1 MQKTLK
7 TIAVVSLLSAFNGK
21 STKNWDGDKW
31 KLVVWLIRF
40 VKGLYQIQLRSDYI
54 QAGFSSYLNSSIM
67 WHDQKSHLRE
77 ASEQSGI
84 GDFFFVSTAT
94 RALLHFSDQ
103 NRQRVFFSEL
113 RCRSSV
119 NRQWSHFCRQI
130 WATVYYHRTWTSLPF
145 EFSQKK
151 IAWLDLGENETFLSS
166 ANSRSKVES
175 LIQRQIKMIL
185 QLFEKKRDTQCW
197 KINSKSLI
205 LVRWNQLSH

>member
-31 KLVVWLIRF
+31 KLGVWLIRF

-84 GDFFFVSTAT
+84 GDFFFVS
-94 RALLHFSDQ
+94 
-103 NRQRVFFSEL
+103 RQLE
-113 RCRSSV
+113 RSS
-119 NRQWSHFCRQI
+119 I
-130 WATVYYHRTWTSLPF
+130 
-145 EFSQKK
+145 
-151 IAWLDLGENETFLSS
+151 
-166 ANSRSKVES
+166 S
-175 LIQRQIKMIL
+175 LIKIDNEFFFQSLDVAHRSIVNGVTFADRYELLCIIIEHEQVYHL
-185 QLFEKKRDTQCW
+185 NFRRKK
-197 KINSKSLI
+197 
-205 LVRWNQLSH
+205 

>member
-31 KLVVWLIRF
+31 KLGVWLIRF

-84 GDFFFVSTAT
+84 GDFFFVS
-94 RALLHFSDQ
+94 
-103 NRQRVFFSEL
+103 RQLE
-113 RCRSSV
+113 RSS
-119 NRQWSHFCRQI
+119 I
-130 WATVYYHRTWTSLPF
+130 
-145 EFSQKK
+145 
-151 IAWLDLGENETFLSS
+151 
-166 ANSRSKVES
+166 S
-175 LIQRQIKMIL
+175 LIKIDNEFFFQSLDVAHRSIVNGVTFADRYELLCIIIEHEQVYHL
-185 QLFEKKRDTQCW
+185 NFRTKK
-197 KINSKSLI
+197 
-205 LVRWNQLSH
+205 